1 MANKDCPNCNPQF
14 PPTPDDTVYHR
25 GTEYPEFGIKNGMP
39 WSEILDILIRLMP
52 AQTLNESAMVSA
64 SDVSVGNPPEFMVS
78 EYSGCWEKAS
88 NQKGSYQLS
97 EQAGILVF
105 SYDFTNAVASVRA
118 SLTVNKI
125 SVIIYTTEGGVRKS
139 HFTSEGAANAVRLE
153 KTQFPITFNV
163 TVNMSSSQ
171 CSDMTMYSSII
182 LGNIPTEKRFFTFGV
197 RGSDGNINTRYN
209 LEQLLDMNYAKIAQL
224 NNFAETIKGGD
235 YLSQI
240 ALLRLQNE
248 ALLERLSQ
256 KEEFVIGE
264 GIEKTKFSLA
274 SFMAYVLQKF
284 KEMNE
289 KLAKFEK

>member
-1 MANKDCPNCNPQF
+1 MANPNCPNCNPQF
-14 PPTPDDTVYHR
+14 PATPDDTVYHR
-25 GTEYPEFGIKNGMP
+25 GTEYPEFGIMNGMP
-39 WSEILDILIRLMP
+39 WSEILDKLVRLIPPQSL
-52 AQTLNESAMVSA
+52 TDSAMVSA
-64 SDVSVGNPPEFMVS
+64 ADVSMDNPPEFMVT

-88 NQKGSYQLS
+88 DRKGSYQLT

-105 SYDFTNAVASVRA
+105 TYDFTDAVSSIRS

-125 SVIIYTTEGGVRKS
+125 SVTIYTTEGGVRKS
-139 HFTSEGAANAVRLE
+139 HFTSEGTANVVRLD

-163 TVNMSSSQ
+163 SVNMNSSQ
-171 CSDMTMYSSII
+171 CPDMIMYASIV

-197 RGSDGNINTRYN
+197 RGSDGKINSKYN
-209 LEQLLDMNYAKIAQL
+209 LEQIMDMNYAKIAQL
-224 NNFAETIKGGD
+224 NNFADTIKGGE

-248 ALLERLSQ
+248 ALLEKLSQ

-264 GIEKTKFSLA
+264 GLEKTKFSLA
-274 SFMAYVLQKF
+274 SFMAYVYQKF